1 MNVLYDF
8 LVLRVSKVRMRSWEK
23 WWEWCRRK
31 LRYIRW
37 YIVTSCEVIIFKNLI
52 TMRVTRVMKKLGK
65 INMMIY
71 CDLGWSD
78 KPLLLITNQ
87 HLHTRRHQDSHTHV
101 DDVQDDD
108 DGDDADD
115 ADHNV
120 DDDDDDEEDLTFLH
134 TRLKWRVKAGLRN
147 PGLTSVIPQSCQL
160 FLSSRWWG
168 WLWWYIYYDEVSVC
182 HKKWALS
189 IRPSRAR
196 GAKRDAC

>member
-1 MNVLYDF
+1 
-8 LVLRVSKVRMRSWEK
+8 MR
-23 WWEWCRRK
+23 
-31 LRYIRW
+31 
-37 YIVTSCEVIIFKNLI
+37 
-52 TMRVTRVMKKLGK
+52 KLGK

-108 DGDDADD
+108 DVDE
-115 ADHNV
+115 DHNV
-120 DDDDDDEEDLTFLH
+120 DDIDYDDVDDDDDEEELTFLH

-160 FLSSRWWG
+160 FLSSRWWA
-168 WLWWYIYYDEVSVC
+168 WLWPWDFYLCPFDGKTRWRQERR
-182 HKKWALS
+182 WARLWWLRWFCPRTS
-189 IRPSRAR
+189 ISNVDTR
-196 GAKRDAC
+196 

>member
-1 MNVLYDF
+1 M
-8 LVLRVSKVRMRSWEK
+8 
-23 WWEWCRRK
+23 
-31 LRYIRW
+31 
-37 YIVTSCEVIIFKNLI
+37 IIYKNLI
-52 TMRVTRVMKKLGK
+52 TMRVMRVRKKLGK

-78 KPLLLITNQ
+78 KPLLLITSQ

-101 DDVQDDD
+101 DGVQDDD

-115 ADHNV
+115 
-120 DDDDDDEEDLTFLH
+120 DDDDGEELTFLH